1 MGHWTTERPSG
12 PNSSRDQFVLTS
24 ILALT
29 AGVGLCMAFAM
40 GFWVRGLIDGDVG
53 RSARAG
59 PELAAAGPPAT
70 ADLDHPQVVKTER
83 AEPEHLAETHL
94 PTPIVAAPSTTPP
107 AEAAP
112 LAAAS
117 TKPPPDRPL
126 GPVRD
131 QTPAPAVR
139 DYTPAPAEPQRF
151 VLREAARRASLPF
164 VLPEKPSFALADLKL
179 DEPEASGQTEQ
190 VCAVD
195 RSLNTALTWA
205 KSPGAASEQAR
216 QEGKL
221 VFLIHVS
228 GNFEDPG
235 FT

>member
-1 MGHWTTERPSG
+1 MGHSTAGLPSG
-12 PNSSRDQFVLTS
+12 SDSSRDEVVLLS
-24 ILALT
+24 LLALT
-29 AGVGLCMAFAM
+29 AGAGLSIAFAI
-40 GFWVRGLIDGDVG
+40 GFWVRGLIDGDMG

-59 PELAAAGPPAT
+59 PALAAAGGPVT
-70 ADLDHPQVVKTER
+70 SHLDHPQVVKAER
-83 AEPEHLAETHL
+83 TEPERPAETQVK
-94 PTPIVAAPSTTPP
+94 TPIGAVPPTTPP

-117 TKPPPDRPL
+117 TEPPPDRPV

-131 QTPAPAVR
+131 QAPAPA
-139 DYTPAPAEPQRF
+139 APERF
-151 VLREAARRASLPF
+151 LLRQAAPRASLPF
-164 VLPEKPSFALADLKL
+164 VLPEEPSFALADLKL
-179 DEPEASGQTEQ
+179 DEPAACGQTEQ

-216 QEGKL
+216 EEGKL

>member
-1 MGHWTTERPSG
+1 MGHLTMERPSG
-12 PNSSRDQFVLTS
+12 PNSSRDQFVLAS

-40 GFWVRGLIDGDVG
+40 GFWVRGLIDGDMG
-53 RSARAG
+53 RSARAR

-70 ADLDHPQVVKTER
+70 AHLDHPQVVKTER
-83 AEPEHLAETHL
+83 AEPERLTETQV
-94 PTPIVAAPSTTPP
+94 PTAIVAAPPTTPP

-117 TKPPPDRPL
+117 TKPAPDRPL

-131 QTPAPAVR
+131 QTPAAAVR
-139 DYTPAPAEPQRF
+139 DDTPAPVAPQQF
-151 VLREAARRASLPF
+151 VLRQASLPF

-179 DEPEASGQTEQ
+179 DEPGTTGQTEQ

-216 QEGKL
+216 NEGKL

>member
-1 MGHWTTERPSG
+1 MGHSTAGLASG
-12 PNSSRDQFVLTS
+12 PDSSRDEFVRAS
-24 ILALT
+24 MLALI
-29 AGVGLCMAFAM
+29 AGSGLCIAFAL

-53 RSARAG
+53 QSARAG
-59 PELAAAGPPAT
+59 PESAAHGRPVT
-70 ADLDHPQVVKTER
+70 SHLNHPQVVRAER
-83 AEPEHLAETHL
+83 AEPERLAETQVK
-94 PTPIVAAPSTTPP
+94 TPIVAVPPTTPP
-107 AEAAP
+107 TQAAP

-117 TKPPPDRPL
+117 TKPLPDRPV

-131 QTPAPAVR
+131 QTPAPA
-139 DYTPAPAEPQRF
+139 APGRF
-151 VLREAARRASLPF
+151 VLHEAAPRASLPF

-179 DEPEASGQTEQ
+179 DEPAACGPTEP

-205 KSPGAASEQAR
+205 KSPGAASEQA
-216 QEGKL
+216 QKEGKL

>member
-1 MGHWTTERPSG
+1 VGHLTTERPCG
-12 PNSSRDQFVLTS
+12 PNSSRDPIVLVS
-24 ILALT
+24 IIALT
-29 AGVGLCMAFAM
+29 GGLGLCMAFAM

-59 PELAAAGPPAT
+59 PESAAAGPPAT
-70 ADLDHPQVVKTER
+70 AKLDRPKVVKTER
-83 AEPEHLAETHL
+83 AEPERLAETHV
-94 PTPIVAAPSTTPP
+94 PTPIVAAPATTRP

-117 TKPPPDRPL
+117 TEPPPHRPFA
-126 GPVRD
+126 PVGD

-139 DYTPAPAEPQRF
+139 DFTPAPAEPQRF

>member
-1 MGHWTTERPSG
+1 MGHSTTGLPSG
-12 PNSSRDQFVLTS
+12 SDSSRDQVVLAS
-24 ILALT
+24 ILALIAVT
-29 AGVGLCMAFAM
+29 GWCFAFAL
-40 GFWVRGLIDGDVG
+40 GFWVRGLIDRHVG

-59 PELAAAGPPAT
+59 PESAAAVRPVTSHLG
-70 ADLDHPQVVKTER
+70 HPQVVKAER
-83 AEPEHLAETHL
+83 AEPERLAE
-94 PTPIVAAPSTTPP
+94 PQVKTPVVAAPSTTPP

-112 LAAAS
+112 LATAS
-117 TKPPPDRPL
+117 TKPPPDRPA
-126 GPVRD
+126 GPGRD
-131 QTPAPAVR
+131 QTPALA
-139 DYTPAPAEPQRF
+139 TLERF
-151 VLREAARRASLPF
+151 VLRQAAPRASLPY

-179 DEPEASGQTEQ
+179 DEPAASGQTEQ

-216 QEGKL
+216 QDGKL

>member
-1 MGHWTTERPSG
+1 MGHSTSG
-12 PNSSRDQFVLTS
+12 LSSGSDSSRGQFVLAS
-24 ILALT
+24 VLALI
-29 AGVGLCMAFAM
+29 AGGGWCVAFAL

-53 RSARAG
+53 QSARAG
-59 PELAAAGPPAT
+59 PESAAVGRPVT
-70 ADLDHPQVVKTER
+70 SHLDHPPMPNADGVEPERPAETPVKT
-83 AEPEHLAETHL
+83 PV
-94 PTPIVAAPSTTPP
+94 VAAPPATPP

-117 TKPPPDRPL
+117 TKPMPDRPAA
-126 GPVRD
+126 PVRD
-131 QTPAPAVR
+131 QTPAPA
-139 DYTPAPAEPQRF
+139 AQERF
-151 VLREAARRASLPF
+151 VLRQAARPTLPF

-179 DEPEASGQTEQ
+179 DEPAACGPTEQ

-205 KSPGAASEQAR
+205 KSPGEASEQAR
-216 QEGKL
+216 KEGKL

>member
-1 MGHWTTERPSG
+1 MGQLATGLPARPD
-12 PNSSRDQFVLTS
+12 SSRKVIFLTS
-24 ILALT
+24 ILAVA
-29 AGVGLCMAFAM
+29 AGGGWCCAFAL
-40 GFWVRGLIDGDVG
+40 GFWVRGLIDADVG

-59 PELAAAGPPAT
+59 AESGAIDRPAPSPKS
-70 ADLDHPQVVKTER
+70 HPQSVNTEP
-83 AEPEHLAETHL
+83 AEPGRPEEPRAKTHM
-94 PTPIVAAPSTTPP
+94 AAVPEATPP

-117 TKPPPDRPL
+117 PRPPLDQPDADR
-126 GPVRD
+126 
-131 QTPAPAVR
+131 
-139 DYTPAPAEPQRF
+139 TPAPAEPERF
-151 VLREAARRASLPF
+151 VLREAAPRSSLPF
-164 VLPEKPSFALADLKL
+164 VLPEKPSFALSDLQL
-179 DEPEASGQTEQ
+179 DEPAAGGQAVQ

-205 KSPGAASEQAR
+205 KSPGAASEAAR
-216 QEGKL
+216 KEGKL

>member
-1 MGHWTTERPSG
+1 MGHSTTGVPPGSD
-12 PNSSRDQFVLTS
+12 SSRNGVVLAG

-29 AGVGLCMAFAM
+29 VGAGWCFAFAL
-40 GFWVRGLIDGDVG
+40 GFWVRGLIDGDVR

-59 PELAAAGPPAT
+59 PELAAVDRPVPSPLENPRPLHTGSGEPA
-70 ADLDHPQVVKTER
+70 R
-83 AEPEHLAETHL
+83 LAEAQVK
-94 PTPIVAAPSTTPP
+94 TPIVAVSPAAPP

-117 TKPPPDRPL
+117 TKLPPDRPIR
-126 GPVRD
+126 PVGDR
-131 QTPAPAVR
+131 TPAPA
-139 DYTPAPAEPQRF
+139 APGRF
-151 VLREAARRASLPF
+151 VLHEAAPRASLPF

-179 DEPEASGQTEQ
+179 DEPAACGQTEQ

-205 KSPGAASEQAR
+205 KSPGAASEQA
-216 QEGKL
+216 QKEGKL

>member
-1 MGHWTTERPSG
+1 MGHLTTELPSG
-12 PNSSRDQFVLTS
+12 PDSSRDQFVLAS

-29 AGVGLCMAFAM
+29 AGAGLCMAFAL

-59 PELAAAGPPAT
+59 PESAAAGPPAT
-70 ADLDHPQVVKTER
+70 AHLDHPQVVKTER
-83 AEPEHLAETHL
+83 AEPERLAETQVK
-94 PTPIVAAPSTTPP
+94 TPIVAVPPPTPP

-117 TKPPPDRPL
+117 TKPPPDRPV

-131 QTPAPAVR
+131 QTPAPAAA
-139 DYTPAPAEPQRF
+139 TAQRF
-151 VLREAARRASLPF
+151 VLRQAARRASLPF

-179 DEPEASGQTEQ
+179 DEPAACGQTEQ

-216 QEGKL
+216 KEGKL

>member
-1 MGHWTTERPSG
+1 
-12 PNSSRDQFVLTS
+12 
-24 ILALT
+24 
-29 AGVGLCMAFAM
+29 MAFAI

-59 PELAAAGPPAT
+59 PELAAAGLPAT
-70 ADLDHPQVVKTER
+70 AHLDHPQAVKTER
-83 AEPEHLAETHL
+83 AEPERLAETQVQ
-94 PTPIVAAPSTTPP
+94 TPIVAAPPTTPP

-117 TKPPPDRPL
+117 TKPPPDRPV

-131 QTPAPAVR
+131 QAPAPA
-139 DYTPAPAEPQRF
+139 APERF
-151 VLREAARRASLPF
+151 VLRQAAPRASLPF

-179 DEPEASGQTEQ
+179 DEPEACGQTEQ

-216 QEGKL
+216 KEGKL

>member
-1 MGHWTTERPSG
+1 MGHATTELPSG
-12 PNSSRDQFVLTS
+12 SDSSRGELVLAS
-24 ILALT
+24 ILILI
-29 AGVGLCMAFAM
+29 AGAGWCFAFGL
-40 GFWVRGLIDGDVG
+40 GFWVRGLVNGEVG
-53 RSARAG
+53 RSARAA
-59 PELAAAGPPAT
+59 PVSAAVSPPAT
-70 ADLDHPQVVKTER
+70 PPLDPAPVFNAER
-83 AEPEHLAETHL
+83 EPARLAEARVQAPVL
-94 PTPIVAAPSTTPP
+94 AAPPTPP

-117 TKPPPDRPL
+117 TKPPPDRPV
-126 GPVRD
+126 GPVPD
-131 QTPAPAVR
+131 QTPAPA
-139 DYTPAPAEPQRF
+139 APERF
-151 VLREAARRASLPF
+151 VLHQAAPRASLPF

-179 DEPEASGQTEQ
+179 DEPAASGQTEQ

-205 KSPGAASEQAR
+205 KSPGEASEQAR
-216 QEGKL
+216 KERKL

>member
-1 MGHWTTERPSG
+1 MGHSTTELPSG
-12 PNSSRDQFVLTS
+12 SVSSRDEYVLAS

-29 AGVGLCMAFAM
+29 AVAGWCIAFAL
-40 GFWVRGLIDGDVG
+40 GFWARGLIDGHVG

-59 PELAAAGPPAT
+59 PESAAAGRPVT
-70 ADLDHPQVVKTER
+70 SHLERPQVVKAER
-83 AEPEHLAETHL
+83 AEPERPAETRVKA
-94 PTPIVAAPSTTPP
+94 PIVAVPPTTPP

-117 TKPPPDRPL
+117 TKPPPDRPV

-131 QTPAPAVR
+131 QAPAPA
-139 DYTPAPAEPQRF
+139 APERF
-151 VLREAARRASLPF
+151 VLRQEAPQASLPF

-179 DEPEASGQTEQ
+179 DEPAACGQTEQ

-205 KSPGAASEQAR
+205 RSPGDASEQAR
-216 QEGKL
+216 KEGKL

>member
-1 MGHWTTERPSG
+1 MGHSTTGLPSRSD
-12 PNSSRDQFVLTS
+12 SSRDRLVLGS

-29 AGVGLCMAFAM
+29 VAAGWCFAFAL
-40 GFWVRGLIDGDVG
+40 GFWVRGWIDGHGG

-59 PELAAAGPPAT
+59 PESAAAVRPET
-70 ADLDHPQVVKTER
+70 SHLDHPQAVKAER
-83 AEPEHLAETHL
+83 AEPERLAETQVK
-94 PTPIVAAPSTTPP
+94 TPIVAVPPTTPP

-112 LAAAS
+112 LAAAP
-117 TKPPPDRPL
+117 TKPPSDRPV

-131 QTPAPAVR
+131 RTPAPA
-139 DYTPAPAEPQRF
+139 APERF
-151 VLREAARRASLPF
+151 VLREAALRASLPF
-164 VLPEKPSFALADLKL
+164 VLPEKPTFALADLNL
-179 DEPEASGQTEQ
+179 DEPAASGQTEQ

-216 QEGKL
+216 KDGKL